1 MQLPAFGAL
10 APFFRSNRE
19 NPIHN
24 RSPSAVSHS
33 PGTDNDSL
41 LQKLRWQHYLCDE
54 SWWRWVLMA
63 TKRTKPGSEDRAII
77 SQMVLDGMRSGLSA
91 FKACQ
96 AAGVP
101 QSTFSRWVD
110 EDAILAENYTRARED
125 LIERMAQEVLELSDS
140 DVGFLP
146 DGKKDWAAVQKHK
159 LQVDTRKWLLS
170 KLAPKKYGEKLEV
183 SGDPSSPLV
192 QRIERVIVKT

>member
-1 MQLPAFGAL
+1 
-10 APFFRSNRE
+10 
-19 NPIHN
+19 
-24 RSPSAVSHS
+24 
-33 PGTDNDSL
+33 
-41 LQKLRWQHYLCDE
+41 
-54 SWWRWVLMA
+54 MA

-77 SQMVLDGMRSGLSA
+77 SQSVLDGMRSGLSA

-101 QSTFSRWVD
+101 QSTFNDWLND
-110 EDAILAENYTRARED
+110 DAKLAAEYARAREE

-170 KLAPKKYGEKLEV
+170 KLAPKKYGDKIEV
-183 SGDPSSPLV
+183 SGDPTNPLV
-192 QRIERVIVKT
+192 QRIERVIVKA